1 MPLIEEIVHHPAA
14 TESSGGDDAEPP
26 PLTESSS
33 GLNLNAAVQ
42 EIEAHDA
49 EHGWQ
54 TLVEDHDG
62 DAIPAVDEDGNV
74 LSVFGEQSMHN
85 YPDIHSEW
93 GDVRH
98 GPLAARRPKKKDGT
112 EANPYDAHAGGWNT
126 EYRAQ
131 LEHAMDM
138 VKDSRQVMKNIRELR
153 RKQKEEEEEGVQNTY
168 VKGQTAKEASEQ
180 WERERAERAERMKSK
195 ALAVIEAEA
204 AAEAR
209 ALEVK
214 AGEIAGVKPLPEW
227 VVKGA
232 KKSAKEKDGDGS
244 EFDLAAAHREWIEA
258 LGARDS
264 PTRTRTR
271 SVTNDADESGSD
283 RGDEHVT
290 EPPATPPS
298 GKTKAKESNEVD
310 KEVEDAEGAFFRE
323 LSSLSPYRRA
333 QASRTEERDFWN
345 EDVYGGD
352 ENDDLAAFEQQ
363 MSQLCASEISSI
375 KRVSVANAE
384 E

>member
-1 MPLIEEIVHHPAA
+1 
-14 TESSGGDDAEPP
+14 
-26 PLTESSS
+26 
-33 GLNLNAAVQ
+33 
-42 EIEAHDA
+42 
-49 EHGWQ
+49 
-54 TLVEDHDG
+54 
-62 DAIPAVDEDGNV
+62 
-74 LSVFGEQSMHN
+74 
-85 YPDIHSEW
+85 
-93 GDVRH
+93 
-98 GPLAARRPKKKDGT
+98 
-112 EANPYDAHAGGWNT
+112 
-126 EYRAQ
+126 
-131 LEHAMDM
+131 
-138 VKDSRQVMKNIRELR
+138 
-153 RKQKEEEEEGVQNTY
+153 
-168 VKGQTAKEASEQ
+168 
-180 WERERAERAERMKSK
+180 MKSK
-195 ALAVIEAEA
+195 ALAVMEAEA

-232 KKSAKEKDGDGS
+232 KKSAKEKDGGS

>member
-1 MPLIEEIVHHPAA
+1 M
-14 TESSGGDDAEPP
+14 
-26 PLTESSS
+26 
-33 GLNLNAAVQ
+33 
-42 EIEAHDA
+42 
-49 EHGWQ
+49 
-54 TLVEDHDG
+54 
-62 DAIPAVDEDGNV
+62 
-74 LSVFGEQSMHN
+74 
-85 YPDIHSEW
+85 
-93 GDVRH
+93 
-98 GPLAARRPKKKDGT
+98 
-112 EANPYDAHAGGWNT
+112 
-126 EYRAQ
+126 
-131 LEHAMDM
+131 
-138 VKDSRQVMKNIRELR
+138 
-153 RKQKEEEEEGVQNTY
+153 
-168 VKGQTAKEASEQ
+168 
-180 WERERAERAERMKSK
+180 
-195 ALAVIEAEA
+195 EAEA